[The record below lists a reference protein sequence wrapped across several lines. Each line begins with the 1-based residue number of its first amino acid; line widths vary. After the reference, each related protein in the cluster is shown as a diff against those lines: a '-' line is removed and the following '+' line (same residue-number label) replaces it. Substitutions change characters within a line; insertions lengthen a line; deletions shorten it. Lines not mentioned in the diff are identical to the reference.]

1 MGGSVN
7 AKSEL
12 GQGTEFI
19 VDMNAKIKL
28 FYKEQ
33 SEEDEEEEKIE
44 LCNQIRPK
52 SQSDNDLINYGAAFQ
67 FEKQQA
73 SSPCSSLCQSSM
85 IDQMISRKYNM
96 NFLIANDELFQ
107 LECIKS
113 MVQPFNVNQ
122 QYSENGVEAF
132 KYI

>member
-44 LCNQIRPK
+44 LCN
-52 SQSDNDLINYGAAFQ
+52 
-67 FEKQQA
+67 
-73 SSPCSSLCQSSM
+73 
-85 IDQMISRKYNM
+85 
-96 NFLIANDELFQ
+96 
-107 LECIKS
+107 
-113 MVQPFNVNQ
+113 
-122 QYSENGVEAF
+122 
-132 KYI
+132 